1 MNFNL
6 AQLETRIRELV
17 EFQMS
22 GLLTGQPMEQQMIRR
37 LAELLH
43 RQAAEAATAANVY
56 TLLIHPDEAA
66 RWEIPGL
73 LDRLRNVIRVIANE
87 IGITFSSPP
96 LLSIST
102 DTTISPGDIQIIVSY
117 HPEPVSDTHAMP
129 ASPAQGQEEPAIP
142 ENAFLVI
149 EGRRVFP
156 LTAPVINIGRRL
168 ENHLVIDDPRV
179 SRQHAQLRAIRGRYV
194 IFDLNSTGGTFV
206 NGQRVNQSILYPG
219 DVISLAG
226 VTLIYGQD
234 TSIPRTDLRDTGP
247 ISSEGQDR
255 TTAVFRRPSDLSSPS

>member
-1 MNFNL
+1 MNL
-6 AQLETRIRELV
+6 SLEQLENRIRQIV
-17 EFQMS
+17 EFQN
-22 GLLTGQPMEQQMIRR
+22 LLSGQPGEGVVIRR

-43 RQAAEAATAANVY
+43 RQASEGAAVPNVY
-56 TLLIHPDEAA
+56 TLVTHPDDAA
-66 RWEIPGL
+66 RWEIPEL
-73 LDRLRNVIRVIANE
+73 LEMLRNAIRTIGAE
-87 IGITFSSPP
+87 LGITFSAPP
-96 LLSIST
+96 LLSLAT
-102 DTTISPGDIQIIVSY
+102 DLRIAPGEIQIIVSY
-117 HPEPVSDTHAMP
+117 NPQPVGDTHAMP
-129 ASPAQGQEEPAIP
+129 SSSPAKEEESPIP

-156 LTAPVINIGRRL
+156 LNAPVINIGRRL

-234 TSIPRTDLRDTGP
+234 TPPPRTDLRDTGP
-247 ISSEGQDR
+247 IASQGKDR
-255 TTAVFRRPSDLSSPS
+255 DTVVFRPFSDPNSSS